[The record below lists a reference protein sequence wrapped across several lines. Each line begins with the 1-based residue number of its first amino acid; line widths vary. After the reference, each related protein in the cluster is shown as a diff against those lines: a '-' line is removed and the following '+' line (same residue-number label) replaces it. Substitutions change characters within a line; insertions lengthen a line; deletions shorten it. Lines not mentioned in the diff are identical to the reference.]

1 MAGMSNGYIAIDL
14 GAESGRV
21 IVGVLADGRLR
32 LEEVHRFNHEPV
44 WLPTGLHWDITG
56 IWRETLAGLRHAAAW
71 TKSNGVEPISV
82 GVDTWGVDWALVDDA
97 GELVGLPHAYRDP
110 RNAAAYD
117 EVIAKLGRDRIYQ
130 TTGIQ
135 FMALNTLYS
144 LYAHKLADPDAI
156 AKGKLLFMPD
166 LLHFWLSGER
176 TIEANIASTSQMV
189 DCHTG
194 DWAKG
199 MLIELGLPI
208 PELRPLT
215 NPGDQIGPLRK
226 KLAEDTGLPAGV
238 RVVAPASHDTAS
250 AVAAVPA
257 VEHANWCYLSSGT
270 WSLLGVEIDKPCVT
284 SAAQAASFT
293 NEGGVAG
300 TIRFLKNIPGLWL
313 VQECRRD
320 FARQGQEFDYAMLT
334 RLADEA
340 EPFRTLVDP
349 AHAAFQSPGDMPRK
363 IAEFA
368 RRAGQPVPQTP
379 GQFVRACL
387 ESLALAYREKLETL
401 ESILGRRYDVI
412 HVVGGG
418 GKNALLSQMT
428 ADATSRRV
436 VVGPYEA
443 TAVGNALV
451 QAMAVGDVR
460 DLAELRQIVS
470 RSFELP
476 TFEPQRTADW
486 KRAYDLFRALI
497 AD

>member
-1 MAGMSNGYIAIDL
+1 
-14 GAESGRV
+14 
-21 IVGVLADGRLR
+21 
-32 LEEVHRFNHEPV
+32 
-44 WLPTGLHWDITG
+44 
-56 IWRETLAGLRHAAAW
+56 
-71 TKSNGVEPISV
+71 
-82 GVDTWGVDWALVDDA
+82 
-97 GELVGLPHAYRDP
+97 
-110 RNAAAYD
+110 
-117 EVIAKLGRDRIYQ
+117 
-130 TTGIQ
+130 
-135 FMALNTLYS
+135 
-144 LYAHKLADPDAI
+144 
-156 AKGKLLFMPD
+156 MPD
-166 LLHFWLSGER
+166 LLHFWLSGQR
-176 TIEANIASTSQMV
+176 TIEATIASTSQMV

-194 DWAKG
+194 DWAKD
-199 MLIELGLPI
+199 MLTELGLPI

-215 NPGDQIGPLRK
+215 NPGDEIGSLRK
-226 KLAEDTGLPAGV
+226 KLADDTGLPVGV

-257 VEHANWCYLSSGT
+257 VEDTNWCYLSSGT
-270 WSLLGVEIDKPCVT
+270 WSLLGAEIDKPCVT

-293 NEGGVAG
+293 NEGGVRG

-313 VQECRRD
+313 VQECRRE
-320 FARQGQEFDYAMLT
+320 FARQGQEFDYTTLT

-363 IAEFA
+363 MAEFA
-368 RRAGQPVPQTP
+368 RESGQAVPQSP
-379 GQFVRACL
+379 GQFVRSCL

-401 ESILGRRYDVI
+401 ESILGRRFDAI
-412 HVVGGG
+412 HIVGGG

-428 ADATSRRV
+428 ADATGRRV

-486 KRAYDLFRALI
+486 KSAYDRFRALI
-497 AD
+497 AA